1 MDVFEV
7 IRNVPDNERPTT
19 KPIPPKPQSATLN
32 PGTDE
37 EWEIYWNERDAYY
50 HGIQLKKN

>member
-1 MDVFEV
+1 MDVFV
-7 IRNVPDNERPTT
+7 IVRNVPDNERPTEMPT
-19 KPIPPKPQSATLN
+19 PPYPQSASVGG
-32 PGTDE
+32 GTDE